1 MFKWLVAWKGSLPR
15 PKFTYENLTPS
26 PTLSYIITKKP
37 KKVPLNCKSLRFL
50 KFLRVFIDRVVLTFH
65 CDRILFRFLF
75 DSIFFRALSDRGF
88 FESLVIGSSSGS
100 AVTDSSLGSSVHFF
114 RHDANFLSNRA
125 TTLFYQKQMFCFTF
139 HHQNEFCI

>member
-1 MFKWLVAWKGSLPR
+1 MKRKPSETKVYIWKFNPITHS
-15 PKFTYENLTPS
+15 
-26 PTLSYIITKKP
+26 IIYHYQKSKKSSFA
-37 KKVPLNCKSLRFL
+37 LQKSLRFL

-65 CDRILFRFLF
+65 SDRILFRFLF

-114 RHDANFLSNRA
+114 CHDANFLSNRA

-139 HHQNEFCI
+139 HYQNEFRI

>member
-1 MFKWLVAWKGSLPR
+1 MKRKPSKTKVYLWKFNPITHS
-15 PKFTYENLTPS
+15 
-26 PTLSYIITKKP
+26 IIYHYQKAKKSSFE
-37 KKVPLNCKSLRFL
+37 LQKSLRFL

-65 CDRILFRFLF
+65 SDRILFRFLF

-88 FESLVIGSSSGS
+88 FESLVIGS
-100 AVTDSSLGSSVHFF
+100 SSLGSSVHFF